1 MKPTTT
7 TPRSTI
13 PCYDA
18 DGTSLGYRLLAAAQ
32 RLVAS
37 GHVRPAYGRKGHL
50 KAIWLLQ
57 EDGGN
62 PVQSHAHAGTRYSYI
77 ESLETGRCWQL
88 RRLDRRGTT
97 TADGVP
103 TNPRD
108 PFFQV
113 VRECMAAPS
122 SAVLATTSTE
132 PTTVQP
138 TAAQTNVTPANVTPG
153 ERTPAS
159 LTAANVTRD
168 RQSVRP

>member
-1 MKPTTT
+1 VAVAMTMKPTTLT
-7 TPRSTI
+7 RPLI

-18 DGTSLGYRLLAAAQ
+18 DGTSLGYRPLAAAQ

-37 GHVRPAYGRKGHL
+37 GHVRAAYGRKGHL

-57 EDGGN
+57 ADGGN

-97 TADGVP
+97 TADGAP
-103 TNPRD
+103 ANPRD

-113 VRECMAAPS
+113 VRDCMAAPS
-122 SAVLATTSTE
+122 SGARAATTTDLSAV
-132 PTTVQP
+132 PTM
-138 TAAQTNVTPANVTPG
+138 AARPNGHQ
-153 ERTPAS
+153 RTDAS
-159 LTAANVTRD
+159 GHDASN
-168 RQSVRP
+168 RQSRP